1 MNLIFF
7 HHLLRKIYGFLV
19 VILHYGHHFVCQLVL
34 ARQGAVFFFQGF
46 SVENATNESSET
58 ETGSLKLE
66 AEKPKP

>member
-1 MNLIFF
+1 MAFF
-7 HHLLRKIYGFLV
+7 TMVTTLSVNQYWPDKV
-19 VILHYGHHFVCQLVL
+19 QSV
-34 ARQGAVFFFQGF
+34 FQGF